1 MWWLSCDLAI
11 EVVEGL
17 QGSNPGVM
25 ALIRTLDYC
34 HYASIIAL
42 QRSGGARFLGSS
54 RSASSLDAG
63 VVGSVDESFDRL
75 ARVVQEV
82 RHRGGDQ
89 EADWEGSLVAVAP
102 SSARSSSGSR

>member
-1 MWWLSCDLAI
+1 
-11 EVVEGL
+11 
-17 QGSNPGVM
+17 M

-54 RSASSLDAG
+54 RPASSLDAG

-82 RHRGGDQ
+82 RDRGGDQ
-89 EADWEGSLVAVAP
+89 EADWEAEPGGCGAEFGEELVGEPVTGDPCLSAP
-102 SSARSSSGSR
+102 